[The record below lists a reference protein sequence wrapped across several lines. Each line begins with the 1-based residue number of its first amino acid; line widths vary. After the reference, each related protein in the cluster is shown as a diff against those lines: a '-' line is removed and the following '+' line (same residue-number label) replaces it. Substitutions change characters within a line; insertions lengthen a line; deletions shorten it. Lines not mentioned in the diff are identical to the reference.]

1 VADRRIWRIPE
12 APERHCRCRQS
23 APDGA
28 LSRARARRPC
38 AAAFCMTSAPR
49 VLMPSECCWGGCW
62 PIWGVGGRTTA
73 AGRHGLRRSVD
84 RAGSDRGSGHLPPRV
99 GGMTSFSAQWP
110 WCPRQAAPA
119 TLPIATSRTTGG
131 QVEREWCMLGS
142 GRDTWHGAARISM
155 EPEMFATTLLL
166 RILMKFDAVYGGEEM
181 VVDRW
186 CHHLLVLLLVC
197 SPSRASPQPPAP
209 SRCRPRGPRPRA
221 LAGCFR
227 GLRSRLRARKYT

>member
-1 VADRRIWRIPE
+1 
-12 APERHCRCRQS
+12 
-23 APDGA
+23 
-28 LSRARARRPC
+28 
-38 AAAFCMTSAPR
+38 
-49 VLMPSECCWGGCW
+49 MPSECCWGGCW

-84 RAGSDRGSGHLPPRV
+84 RAGSDRGSGHLPPRA

-110 WCPRQAAPA
+110 WCPRQAAPDHRWATYRHSAAAAAAVCADRGAERAA

-131 QVEREWCMLGS
+131 QVEREWCMLVS

-155 EPEMFATTLLL
+155 EPEVFATTLLL

-221 LAGCFR
+221 LAACFR